1 MKKIL
6 FVPYT
11 YSLGGGAERV
21 LSTVVSHLDKEK
33 YDITILPYA
42 DYSVMEEN
50 TPSYVTL
57 RKGIV
62 DIEKAGKLEKGIKFF
77 LVHFFPGILRKL
89 YIREKYDIEI
99 SFNYQIPSFL
109 VKRSKGTKVIE
120 WNHGDIYDLR
130 DKKIRRMLQGRSYR
144 KADRIVTISENTRQ
158 SVCALFPEV
167 ENKIELIY
175 NGVDIRRIQE
185 KAAQEPPVVLR
196 EHSII
201 FLGRLE
207 PAKRPIE
214 LLEVVRNMHRNGQ
227 RVSLYYLGKG
237 ELKEELEAKIREWGL
252 EEYVFLLGYQRNPY
266 PLIRQSR
273 AVCMISQS
281 EGFPTVFTE
290 GMALGIP
297 FVSSPVGGVREL
309 SNDGRCGMVVDGPE
323 ACGEAIA
330 KIVFDEEIHKKM
342 SDACLEHIRN
352 YSVEKQKERIENLL
366 DRI

>member
-99 SFNYQIPSFL
+99 SFNYQIPPFL
-109 VKRSKGTKVIE
+109 VKRPKGTKVIE

-237 ELKEELEAKIREWGL
+237 ELKEELGIEAREEDL
-252 EEYVFLLGYQRNPY
+252 EFAGFHKGYMEDMFYGNMFRDSEVSAVYVYRKTVYADQLTLQKEEVESVMWMELGQCVEAVRNH
-266 PLIRQSR
+266 
-273 AVCMISQS
+273 
-281 EGFPTVFTE
+281 
-290 GMALGIP
+290 GIP
-297 FVSSPVGGVREL
+297 NCIYLDEL
-309 SNDGRCGMVVDGPE
+309 EMIERYLCRSQ
-323 ACGEAIA
+323 
-330 KIVFDEEIHKKM
+330 
-342 SDACLEHIRN
+342 
-352 YSVEKQKERIENLL
+352 EK
-366 DRI
+366 